1 METLKAFYKTVKPWG
16 FWKPVLNE
24 VQKQDPSIRTQS
36 VFFQRF
42 IQCLNWNHLAND
54 TGRLA
59 HISTHKK
66 MGWLADQSCRI
77 FCLYPAFKT
86 VLVQTFKERAL

>member
-1 METLKAFYKTVKPWG
+1 
-16 FWKPVLNE
+16 
-24 VQKQDPSIRTQS
+24 
-36 VFFQRF
+36 
-42 IQCLNWNHLAND
+42 LAND

-66 MGWLADQSCRI
+66 MGWLADQSCCI
-77 FCLYPAFKT
+77 FCLYPAFKK

>member
-1 METLKAFYKTVKPWG
+1 MGFLETCSKRSSKTRP
-16 FWKPVLNE
+16 L
-24 VQKQDPSIRTQS
+24 IRTQS

-77 FCLYPAFKT
+77 FCLYPAFKK